1 MPSASA
7 RAELPLA
14 MFLHGFLPS
23 LLEGAAVTLG
33 VALSSLLIAAL
44 LGLTGALAKL
54 SRSRIAQAVAGLY
67 TTVIRGVPDLV
78 LMLLVFYGGQLGI
91 NTLAPML
98 GHEDYI
104 DIDPFLAGVLTIGFI
119 FGAYL
124 TEAFRGAF
132 LAVPPGQREAGLAF
146 GMSPRQVLWR
156 ITLPQMLRHA
166 LPGIS
171 NNWLVLI
178 KSTAIVSVIGLSDL
192 MTRGQQAAGT
202 TREPFSF
209 YLAVAV
215 IYLLFTTAS
224 ELGFAW
230 AQRRLAIGVKE
241 GRL

>member
-1 MPSASA
+1 M
-7 RAELPLA
+7 L
-14 MFLHGFLPS
+14 LHGFLPS
-23 LLEGAAVTLG
+23 LIEGAAVTLA
-33 VALSSLLIAAL
+33 VALSSLLVAAAL
-44 LGLTGALAKL
+44 GLAGALAKL
-54 SRSRIAQAVAGLY
+54 SRSRVLQAVAATY
-67 TTVIRGVPDLV
+67 TTLIRGVPDLV
-78 LMLLVFYGGQLGI
+78 LMLLVFYGGQVAI
-91 NTLAPML
+91 NTVAPML

-104 DIDPFLAGVLTIGFI
+104 DIDPFIAGVLTIGFI

-132 LAVPPGQREAGLAF
+132 LAVPPGQREAGLAY

-166 LPGIS
+166 LPGLS

-178 KSTAIVSVIGLSDL
+178 KSTAIVSVIGLSDV

-209 YLAVAV
+209 YLAVAL
-215 IYLLFTTAS
+215 IYLVFTSLS

-230 AQRRLAIGVKE
+230 ANRHLAIGVKK
-241 GRL
+241 GAL

>member
-1 MPSASA
+1 M
-7 RAELPLA
+7 L
-14 MFLHGFLPS
+14 LHGFLPS

-33 VALSSLLIAAL
+33 VALSSLLIAAV

-54 SRSRIAQAVAGLY
+54 SRSRIARGVAGVY
-67 TTVIRGVPDLV
+67 TTLIRGVPDLV
-78 LMLLVFYGGQLGI
+78 LMLLVFYGGQLAV
-91 NTLAPML
+91 NTVAPML

-104 DIDPFLAGVLTIGFI
+104 DIDPFVAGVLTIGFI

-132 LAVPPGQREAGLAF
+132 LAVPAGQREAGLAF

-192 MTRGQQAAGT
+192 MTRGQQAAGN

-209 YLAVAV
+209 YLAVAL
-215 IYLLFTTAS
+215 IYLVFTTVS
-224 ELGFAW
+224 ELGFSW
-230 AQRRLAIGVKE
+230 AHRRLAIGVKE

>member
-1 MPSASA
+1 M
-7 RAELPLA
+7 L
-14 MFLHGFLPS
+14 LHGFLPS

-44 LGLTGALAKL
+44 LGLLGALAKL
-54 SRSRIAQAVAGLY
+54 SRSRIAQAIAGLY
-67 TTVIRGVPDLV
+67 TTLIRGVPDLV
-78 LMLLVFYGGQLGI
+78 LMLLVFYGGQIAI
-91 NTLAPML
+91 NTVAPML

-104 DIDPFLAGVLTIGFI
+104 DIDPFVAGSLTIGFI

-124 TEAFRGAF
+124 TESFRGAF
-132 LAVPPGQREAGLAF
+132 LAVPAGQREAGLAF
-146 GMSPRQVLWR
+146 GMSPARVLWR

-178 KSTAIVSVIGLSDL
+178 KSTAIVSIIGLSDL

-215 IYLLFTTAS
+215 IYLVFTSVS
-224 ELGFAW
+224 ELAFSW
-230 AQRRLAIGVKE
+230 AQKRLAIGVKE

>member
-1 MPSASA
+1 MI
-7 RAELPLA
+7 
-14 MFLHGFLPS
+14 LHGFLPS
-23 LLEGAAVTLG
+23 LLEGAAITLG

-54 SRSRIAQAVAGLY
+54 SRSRIAQAVAGVY
-67 TTVIRGVPDLV
+67 TTLIRGVPDLV

-146 GMSPRQVLWR
+146 GMRPRQVLWR
-156 ITLPQMLRHA
+156 ITLPQMMRHA
-166 LPGIS
+166 LPAIS

-215 IYLLFTTAS
+215 IYLLFTSVS

-230 AQRRLAIGVKE
+230 AQRRLAIGVRE

>member
-1 MPSASA
+1 M
-7 RAELPLA
+7 L
-14 MFLHGFLPS
+14 LHGFLPS

-33 VALSSLLIAAL
+33 VALSSLLIAAV

-54 SRSRIAQAVAGLY
+54 SRSRIARGVAGVY
-67 TTVIRGVPDLV
+67 TTLIRGVPDLV
-78 LMLLVFYGGQLGI
+78 LMLLVFYGGQLAV
-91 NTLAPML
+91 NTVAPML

-104 DIDPFLAGVLTIGFI
+104 DIDPFVAGVLTIGFI

-132 LAVPPGQREAGLAF
+132 LAVPAGQREAGLAF

-192 MTRGQQAAGT
+192 TTRGQQAAGT

-209 YLAVAV
+209 YLAVAL
-215 IYLLFTTAS
+215 IYLAFTSLS
-224 ELGFAW
+224 ELGFSW
-230 AQRRLAIGVKE
+230 AQKRLAIGVKE

>member
-1 MPSASA
+1 MI
-7 RAELPLA
+7 
-14 MFLHGFLPS
+14 LHGFLPS
-23 LLEGAAVTLG
+23 LLQGTTVTLA
-33 VALSSLLIAAL
+33 VALSSLAVAAV
-44 LGLTGALAKL
+44 LGLAGALAKL
-54 SRSRIAQAVAGLY
+54 SRSRLAQAVAGSY

-78 LMLLVFYGGQLGI
+78 LMLLVFYGGQLAV
-91 NTLAPML
+91 NTVAPML

-104 DIDPFLAGVLTIGFI
+104 DIDPFVAGVLTIGFI

-132 LAVPPGQREAGLAF
+132 LAVPSGQREAGLAF

-166 LPGIS
+166 LPAIS
-171 NNWLVLI
+171 NNWLVLV

-215 IYLLFTTAS
+215 IYLAFTTLS

-230 AQRRLAIGVKE
+230 AQRRLAIGVRE

>member
-1 MPSASA
+1 M
-7 RAELPLA
+7 
-14 MFLHGFLPS
+14 LHGFLPS
-23 LLEGAAVTLG
+23 LIEGASVTLA
-33 VALSSLLIAAL
+33 VALSSLLVAAAL
-44 LGLTGALAKL
+44 GLAGALAKL
-54 SRSRIAQAVAGLY
+54 SRSRVLQAIAATY
-67 TTVIRGVPDLV
+67 TTLIRGVPDLV
-78 LMLLVFYGGQLGI
+78 LMLLVFYGGQVAI

-104 DIDPFLAGVLTIGFI
+104 DIDPFIAGVLTIGFI

-146 GMSPRQVLWR
+146 GMSPRLVLWR

-166 LPGIS
+166 LPGLS

-178 KSTAIVSVIGLSDL
+178 KSTAIVSVIGLSDV

-209 YLAVAV
+209 YLAVAL
-215 IYLLFTTAS
+215 IYLVFTSVS

-230 AQRRLAIGVKE
+230 AKRRLAIGVRE

>member
-1 MPSASA
+1 M
-7 RAELPLA
+7 L
-14 MFLHGFLPS
+14 LHGFLPS
-23 LLEGAAVTLG
+23 LLEGASVTLA
-33 VALSSLLIAAL
+33 VALSSLAVATL
-44 LGLTGALAKL
+44 LGLAGALAKL
-54 SRSRIAQAVAGLY
+54 SRSRLLRTVAGTY
-67 TTVIRGVPDLV
+67 TTLIRGVPDLV
-78 LMLLVFYGGQLGI
+78 LMLLVFYGGQVAV
-91 NTLAPML
+91 NTVAPML

-104 DIDPFLAGVLTIGFI
+104 DIDPFVAGVLTIGFI

-132 LAVPPGQREAGLAF
+132 LAVPPGQREAGLAY

-178 KSTAIVSVIGLSDL
+178 KSTAIVSIIGLSDL
-192 MTRGQQAAGT
+192 MTRGQQAAGN

-209 YLAVAV
+209 YLAVAL
-215 IYLLFTTAS
+215 IYLVFTSLS
-224 ELGFAW
+224 ELGFSW